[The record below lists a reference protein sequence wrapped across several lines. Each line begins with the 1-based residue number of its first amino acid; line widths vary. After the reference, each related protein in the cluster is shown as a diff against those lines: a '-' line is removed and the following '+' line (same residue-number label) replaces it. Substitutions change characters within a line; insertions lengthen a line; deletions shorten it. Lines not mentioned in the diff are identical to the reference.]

1 VPQAVTG
8 DRSPGTFAPEE
19 VGDTELVELFER
31 RARLLQQQ
39 VLPAL
44 RLERLEFTVDGAQRL
59 RKLLQLPA
67 GLADLRA

>member
-1 VPQAVTG
+1 MI
-8 DRSPGTFAPEE
+8 
-19 VGDTELVELFER
+19 ELLER

-44 RLERLEFTVDGAQRL
+44 RLERFEFTVDAAQLL